1 MISRAVPPRPLIEH
15 PSIVRNAPMKPIL
28 FASTLALLAGTPWAA
43 AAQTA
48 HVQRINPSTL
58 SAPHGYTHVITIDGG
73 RTVYIAGQ
81 VPLDQHGQ
89 LVGAGD
95 FAAQVRQ
102 TFENLKAALAAG
114 GARFSDV
121 VQMSIYVTDMS
132 QIDTYRKIR
141 SEYMSDPLPT
151 ATLVEVKGLF
161 RKDVMLEVS
170 AVAVEPS
177 TGTPATAKPAEHT
190 PKG

>member
-1 MISRAVPPRPLIEH
+1 MK
-15 PSIVRNAPMKPIL
+15 SIFL
-28 FASTLALLAGTPWAA
+28 ASAIALLAGASFAA
-43 AAQTA
+43 EQTA
-48 HVQRINPSTL
+48 NVQRINPSTL
-58 SAPHGYTHVITIDGG
+58 SAPHGYTHVITVDGG

-114 GARFSDV
+114 GANFSDV
-121 VQMSIYVTDMS
+121 VQMTTYVTDMS
-132 QIDTYRKIR
+132 QVDTYRKIR
-141 SEYMSDPLPT
+141 NEYMTGPLPT

-170 AVAVEPS
+170 AVAVVPAAGPHPS
-177 TGTPATAKPAEHT
+177 VKPAEHT

>member
-1 MISRAVPPRPLIEH
+1 MKRIALAV
-15 PSIVRNAPMKPIL
+15 V
-28 FASTLALLAGTPWAA
+28 LALSASPIVAAGQAPG
-43 AAQTA
+43 
-48 HVQRINPSTL
+48 VQRINPAALGT
-58 SAPHGYTHVITIDGG
+58 PHGYTHVIAVDGG

-89 LVGAGD
+89 LVGAND

-114 GARFSDV
+114 GAGFSDV
-121 VQMSIYVTDMS
+121 VEMTTYVTDMS

-141 SEYMSDPLPT
+141 NEYMSGPMPT
-151 ATLVEVKGLF
+151 ASLVEVKGLF

-170 AVAVEPS
+170 AVAVVPV
-177 TGTPATAKPAEHT
+177 PMHVPVKPAEHT

>member
-1 MISRAVPPRPLIEH
+1 MKRIVLAVVLAL
-15 PSIVRNAPMKPIL
+15 SASAL
-28 FASTLALLAGTPWAA
+28 FAADQAPG
-43 AAQTA
+43 
-48 HVQRINPSTL
+48 VQRIDPSAL
-58 SAPHGYTHVITIDGG
+58 SAPHGYTHIITVDSG

-89 LVGAGD
+89 LVGAHD

-102 TFENLKAALAAG
+102 TFENLKVALAAG
-114 GARFSDV
+114 GANFSDIV
-121 VQMSIYVTDMS
+121 EMTTYVTDMS

-141 SEYMSDPLPT
+141 DEYMSGPMPT
-151 ATLVEVKGLF
+151 ASLVEVKGLF

-170 AVAVEPS
+170 AVAVVPS
-177 TGTPATAKPAEHT
+177 PMHVPVKPAEHT

>member
-1 MISRAVPPRPLIEH
+1 VTPHLTPVISTIEEL
-15 PSIVRNAPMKPIL
+15 PMKSLL
-28 FASTLALLAGTPWAA
+28 FALVLALLANTCFATDATNG
-43 AAQTA
+43 AQ
-48 HVQRINPSTL
+48 HINPSAL
-58 SAPHGYTHVITIDGG
+58 SAPHGYTHVITVDGG

-81 VPLDQHGQ
+81 VPLDAHGQ

-114 GARFSDV
+114 GASFSDV
-121 VQMSIYVTDMS
+121 VQMTTYVTDMS
-132 QIDTYRKIR
+132 QVDTYRNVR
-141 SEYMSDPLPT
+141 DEYMHGPMPS
-151 ATLVEVKGLF
+151 AALVEVKGLF

-170 AVAVEPS
+170 AVAVVPIR
-177 TGTPATAKPAEHT
+177 PAVRPAEHT

>member
-1 MISRAVPPRPLIEH
+1 MK
-15 PSIVRNAPMKPIL
+15 SIL
-28 FASTLALLAGTPWAA
+28 LALVLASLAHAA
-43 AAQTA
+43 FAADSTSGAQ
-48 HVQRINPSTL
+48 HINPSAL
-58 SAPHGYTHVITIDGG
+58 STPHGYTHVVTVDGG

-81 VPLDQHGQ
+81 VPLDQRGQ

-102 TFENLKAALAAG
+102 TFENLKTALAAG
-114 GARFSDV
+114 GASFSDV
-121 VQMSIYVTDMS
+121 VQMTTYVTDMS

-141 SEYMSDPLPT
+141 DQYMSGPMPT
-151 ATLVEVKGLF
+151 AALVEVKGLF

-170 AVAVEPS
+170 AVAVVPVR
-177 TGTPATAKPAEHT
+177 PVVKPAAHT

>member
-1 MISRAVPPRPLIEH
+1 
-15 PSIVRNAPMKPIL
+15 MKSV
-28 FASTLALLAGTPWAA
+28 FVASVLTLLAGTSFAA
-43 AAQTA
+43 EPSAD
-48 HVQRINPSTL
+48 VQRINPSTL
-58 SAPHGYTHVITIDGG
+58 SAPHGYTHVITVEGG

-89 LVGAGD
+89 LVGAGN

-114 GARFSDV
+114 GANFSDV
-121 VQMSIYVTDMS
+121 VQMTTYVTDMS
-132 QIDTYRKIR
+132 QVDTYRKIR
-141 SEYMSDPLPT
+141 NEYMSGPLPT
-151 ATLVEVKGLF
+151 AALVEVKGLF

-170 AVAVEPS
+170 AVAVVPV
-177 TGTPATAKPAEHT
+177 TGSHPPMKPAEHP